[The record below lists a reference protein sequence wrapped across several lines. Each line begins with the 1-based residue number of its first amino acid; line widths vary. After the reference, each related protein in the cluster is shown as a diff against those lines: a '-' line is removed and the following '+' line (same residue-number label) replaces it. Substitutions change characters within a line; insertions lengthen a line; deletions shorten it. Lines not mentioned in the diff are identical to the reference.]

1 MMYHSHRHVA
11 SVAKLLLLRKCWE
24 RKYGSDVDMDYYVAQ
39 VLTALKRDQFT
50 LISRVLCVRYALF

>member
-1 MMYHSHRHVA
+1 MKAMMYHSHRHVA

-50 LISRVLCVRYALF
+50 LIS